1 MNLAISPVLRVVPL
15 NQGGINSISLL
26 HLLLLLRGVV
36 VVVVVVVLVVVITD
50 NIETIFVLLL

>member
-1 MNLAISPVLRVVPL
+1 MNLAFSPVLRVVPL

-36 VVVVVVVLVVVITD
+36 VVVVVVLVVVITD

>member
-1 MNLAISPVLRVVPL
+1 MNLAFSPVLRVVPL

-26 HLLLLLRGVV
+26 HLLLLLRV

-50 NIETIFVLLL
+50 NIETIFVLSL

>member
-1 MNLAISPVLRVVPL
+1 MNLAFSPVLRVVPL

-36 VVVVVVVLVVVITD
+36 VVVVVVLVVVITD
-50 NIETIFVLLL
+50 NIETIFVLSL

>member
-1 MNLAISPVLRVVPL
+1 MNLAFSPVLRVVPL

-26 HLLLLLRGVV
+26 HLLLLLRV

>member
-1 MNLAISPVLRVVPL
+1 MNLAFSPVLRVVPL

-36 VVVVVVVLVVVITD
+36 VVVVVLVVVITD

>member
-1 MNLAISPVLRVVPL
+1 MNLAFSPVLRVVPL

-36 VVVVVVVLVVVITD
+36 VVVVVLVVGVTD

>member
-1 MNLAISPVLRVVPL
+1 MNLAFSPVLRVVPL

-26 HLLLLLRGVV
+26 HLLLLLRVV
-36 VVVVVVVLVVVITD
+36 VVVVGLVVVITD